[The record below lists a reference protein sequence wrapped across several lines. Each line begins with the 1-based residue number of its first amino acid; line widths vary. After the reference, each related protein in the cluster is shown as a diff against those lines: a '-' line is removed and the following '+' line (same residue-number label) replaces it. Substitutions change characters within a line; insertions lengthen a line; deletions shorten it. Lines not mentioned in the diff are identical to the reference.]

1 MTVEFVNDHEKCGCD
16 VSQDG
21 TLIAWIRYTRTD
33 GYIVDFEDDTC
44 LDIGEMRKILDKMNE
59 LQSGLKSK

>member
-21 TLIAWIRYTRTD
+21 TLIAWIRYTRTE

-44 LDIGEMRKILDKMNE
+44 LDISEMKKILDKMEE
-59 LQSGLKSK
+59 LKSGLKSK